1 MKMIKKIGILFM
13 SLCLC
18 VPCFSLVA
26 HAEDGRISF
35 TDPKTAVGEIVE
47 VTCAVRSTAGNVGDV
62 EIGLTYDS
70 AYLRFDSGDGV
81 TAEGDGALTYSGS
94 GSSAELKF
102 TMKFQALQEGST
114 KVEISSAAISSDAG
128 ASLTMTEGQ
137 STVEIGEGDP
147 SKITE
152 GGGSGSIGEDIQV
165 EVNGTSYMLTDDFAD
180 ADIPSGYSRTQVE
193 LDGQQRQMLTNETET
208 VTLAYLLDGEENGDF
223 FLYNTENATFAP
235 YEELTISDT
244 TSIIILSDTS
254 QVDLPASY
262 QEANLTLNGKD
273 FPVWQDTARDGF
285 YVLYAMNNNGET
297 GYYQYDQAE
306 NTYQRFTVTDTPKEE
321 EGQAD
326 TSSFLGKL
334 QNLIDRHFTLFAMAG
349 GLIALIVLI
358 ILIVQG
364 VKLHNRNAEIDEL
377 YDEYGIDLEDKEP
390 IQQTQ
395 GKGAGK
401 GRQRPVED
409 DFDDF
414 DEDDFDDYEEDDFG
428 EDDFDDYEEED
439 FQEDD
444 FGEDDFEEALSD
456 DDLRDLDFDEPEDDE
471 MGYTGKG
478 LADELPIDDLD
489 ALLGETPKKK
499 RGHMEEDDTFKVDFV
514 DLD

>member
-81 TAEGDGALTYSGS
+81 TADGDGALTYSGS

-244 TSIIILSDTS
+244 TSINI
-254 QVDLPASY
+254 
-262 QEANLTLNGKD
+262 
-273 FPVWQDTARDGF
+273 
-285 YVLYAMNNNGET
+285 
-297 GYYQYDQAE
+297 
-306 NTYQRFTVTDTPKEE
+306 
-321 EGQAD
+321 
-326 TSSFLGKL
+326 
-334 QNLIDRHFTLFAMAG
+334 
-349 GLIALIVLI
+349 
-358 ILIVQG
+358 
-364 VKLHNRNAEIDEL
+364 
-377 YDEYGIDLEDKEP
+377 
-390 IQQTQ
+390 
-395 GKGAGK
+395 
-401 GRQRPVED
+401 
-409 DFDDF
+409 
-414 DEDDFDDYEEDDFG
+414 
-428 EDDFDDYEEED
+428 
-439 FQEDD
+439 
-444 FGEDDFEEALSD
+444 
-456 DDLRDLDFDEPEDDE
+456 
-471 MGYTGKG
+471 
-478 LADELPIDDLD
+478 
-489 ALLGETPKKK
+489 
-499 RGHMEEDDTFKVDFV
+499 
-514 DLD
+514 